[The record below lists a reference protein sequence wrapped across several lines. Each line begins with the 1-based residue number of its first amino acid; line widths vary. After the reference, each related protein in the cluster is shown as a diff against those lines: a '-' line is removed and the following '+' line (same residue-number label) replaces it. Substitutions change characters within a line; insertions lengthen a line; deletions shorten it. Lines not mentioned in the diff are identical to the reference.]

1 MKDNKIT
8 KLLFIVLWIVEII
21 VWILFM
27 GSLYFSRYRFIKTSF
42 WVSIGVALVLLLILK
57 KMDHKGDVLNGNFL
71 KESDLKLF
79 RLYYITIYGGLIL
92 IIVGSLLSNLHNI
105 NCSLYCQYAIHGK
118 VENAK
123 NNYFPLVCCLH
134 FDCLLM
140 RSCHRISKTQ
150 H

>member
-21 VWILFM
+21 VWIVFM

-71 KESDLKLF
+71 KESDPKLF

-92 IIVGSLLSNLHNI
+92 IIIGSLLSI
-105 NCSLYCQYAIHGK
+105 CI
-118 VENAK
+118 
-123 NNYFPLVCCLH
+123 
-134 FDCLLM
+134 
-140 RSCHRISKTQ
+140 T
-150 H
+150 

>member
-79 RLYYITIYGGLIL
+79 RLYYITI
-92 IIVGSLLSNLHNI
+92 
-105 NCSLYCQYAIHGK
+105 
-118 VENAK
+118 
-123 NNYFPLVCCLH
+123 
-134 FDCLLM
+134 
-140 RSCHRISKTQ
+140 
-150 H
+150 